1 MYYNSASLK
10 LNTGVDRENALSY
23 YNSLQDVEA
32 SYTINQDDI
41 NSIIE
46 MVTVMMN
53 ILSIFIIL
61 LCGFIIITVL
71 KTIIND
77 NLFAIGIYRNL
88 GLTYRRIIIYFSF
101 IIGLLFTIS
110 YFIGLF
116 ISIIVLNYMQ
126 NNILQGE
133 ISVEY
138 TSILK
143 YVCVYGILLT
153 ACLMCTVFSLLKY
166 RKYSIKDFLT
176 KKVVVKLE
184 RNSGLRVIVPFII
197 LIACILAVPYSSLEV
212 DVLYILLSI
221 IGIMYI
227 IPTLILLFSKI
238 FSKINHFST
247 LVSFMFKQKNNIN
260 IINLYVTVIAL
271 SISIIG
277 INKNVIDQT
286 ISSYNMYT
294 SDIVVSGYE
303 LDYELIEKLESIEEV
318 ESVYGLK

>member
-1 MYYNSASLK
+1 M
-10 LNTGVDRENALSY
+10 NTGVDRENALSY

-116 ISIIVLNYMQ
+116 ISIMQ

-143 YVCVYGILLT
+143 LCMRLW
-153 ACLMCTVFSLLKY
+153 
-166 RKYSIKDFLT
+166 
-176 KKVVVKLE
+176 
-184 RNSGLRVIVPFII
+184 
-197 LIACILAVPYSSLEV
+197 
-212 DVLYILLSI
+212 
-221 IGIMYI
+221 
-227 IPTLILLFSKI
+227 
-238 FSKINHFST
+238 
-247 LVSFMFKQKNNIN
+247 N
-260 IINLYVTVIAL
+260 IIDCLLDVYCIFF
-271 SISIIG
+271 IKIQEIQYKG
-277 INKNVIDQT
+277 F
-286 ISSYNMYT
+286 SYKK
-294 SDIVVSGYE
+294 SGC
-303 LDYELIEKLESIEEV
+303 KT
-318 ESVYGLK
+318 

>member
-1 MYYNSASLK
+1 M
-10 LNTGVDRENALSY
+10 
-23 YNSLQDVEA
+23 
-32 SYTINQDDI
+32 
-41 NSIIE
+41 
-46 MVTVMMN
+46 
-53 ILSIFIIL
+53 
-61 LCGFIIITVL
+61 
-71 KTIIND
+71 
-77 NLFAIGIYRNL
+77 
-88 GLTYRRIIIYFSF
+88 
-101 IIGLLFTIS
+101 
-110 YFIGLF
+110 
-116 ISIIVLNYMQ
+116 
-126 NNILQGE
+126 
-133 ISVEY
+133 
-138 TSILK
+138 
-143 YVCVYGILLT
+143 
-153 ACLMCTVFSLLKY
+153 
-166 RKYSIKDFLT
+166 
-176 KKVVVKLE
+176 VVKLE